1 MLTLVTGAT
10 GLVGNNV
17 VRLLLERG
25 RRVRVLQRATADPR
39 PLAGLDVEFAQG
51 DVRDPD
57 AVRRACQGASCVV
70 HAAARVRI
78 GWTGLEEQR
87 AVNVEG
93 TQHVAAACRLAGARL
108 VHVSTVD
115 AMACGSRAAPADEDT
130 PLGDHVLCPYVV
142 TKREA
147 EQVVLEQVRQGLN
160 AVIVNPAFMLGPWD
174 WKPSSGRMLLAVA
187 RGQGRFAPPGGND
200 FCDVR
205 EVAAGIL
212 AAAERGAAGRRY
224 ILGGEPMSYL
234 EAWRMFAEVTGGPPP
249 IKSVRSWLT
258 LTVGGLGS
266 FWGKVTGREGDLN
279 LAAARMSNLEHHF
292 CSQRAIREL
301 GYRLAPARQ
310 AAEAAWAWFKEYGYQ

>member
-1 MLTLVTGAT
+1 MLTLITGAT

-17 VRLLLERG
+17 VRLLLNQG
-25 RRVRVLQRATADPR
+25 QRVRVLQRATADPR
-39 PLAGLDVEFAQG
+39 PLAGLDVEFASG
-51 DVRDPD
+51 DVRD
-57 AVRRACQGASCVV
+57 AESVRRACQGASTVI
-70 HAAARVRI
+70 HAAARVHI

-93 TQHVAAACRLAGARL
+93 TRHVATACRDSGARL

-115 AMACGSRAAPADEDT
+115 AMACGSRSAPADEET
-130 PLGDHVLCPYVV
+130 PLNAHVLCPYVV

-147 EQVVLEQVRQGLN
+147 EQVVLEQVRGGLD

-212 AAAERGAAGRRY
+212 AAVEKGATGRRY
-224 ILGGEPMSYL
+224 ILGGESLSYL

-249 IKSVRSWLT
+249 IKQVRKWLT
-258 LTVGGLGS
+258 LTVGALGS
-266 FWGKVTGREGDLN
+266 FWGRISSREPDVN

-292 CSQRAIREL
+292 SSERAIREL
-301 GYRLAPARQ
+301 GYRVAPARL
-310 AAEAAWAWFKEYGYQ
+310 AAEAAWAWFKEHGYC

>member
-17 VRLLLERG
+17 VRLLLNRG
-25 RRVRVLQRATADPR
+25 QRVRVLQRAKADPR
-39 PLAGLDVEFAQG
+39 PLAGLKVEFASG
-51 DVRDPD
+51 DVRD
-57 AVRRACQGASCVV
+57 AESVRRACQGASLVI
-70 HAAARVRI
+70 HAAALVHI

-93 TQHVAAACRLAGARL
+93 TRHVASACSESGARL

-115 AMACGSRAAPADEDT
+115 AMACGSRAAPADEET
-130 PLGDHVLCPYVV
+130 PLNAHVLCPYVV

-147 EQVVLEQVRQGLN
+147 EQVVLEHVQGGLP

-187 RGQGRFAPPGGND
+187 KGQGRFAPPGGND

-212 AAAERGAAGRRY
+212 AAAEKGTPGRRY
-224 ILGGEPMSYL
+224 ILGGESLSYL

-249 IKSVRSWLT
+249 IKRVRKWLT
-258 LTVGGLGS
+258 LTIGSLGS
-266 FWGKVTGREGDLN
+266 LWGRISAREPDIN

-292 CSQRAIREL
+292 SSERAIREL
-301 GYRLAPARQ
+301 GYRVAPARL
-310 AAEAAWAWFKEYGYQ
+310 AAEAAWAWFKEQGYC

>member
-25 RRVRVLQRATADPR
+25 GRVRVLQRKSADPR
-39 PLAGLDVEFAQG
+39 PLAGLDVEFASG
-51 DVRDPD
+51 DVRDAE
-57 AVRRACQGASCVV
+57 AVRAACQGAECVI
-70 HAAARVRI
+70 HAAARVHI

-93 TQHVAAACRLAGARL
+93 TRHVLAACRETGARL

-115 AMACGSRAAPADEDT
+115 CMACGSRAAPADEET
-130 PLGDHVLCPYVV
+130 PLNAHVPCPYVV

-147 EQVVLEQVRQGLN
+147 EQLVLQHARDGLN
-160 AVIVNPAFMLGPWD
+160 AVIVNPAYMLGPWD

-187 RGQGRFAPPGGND
+187 RGQGKFAPPGGND

-212 AAAERGAAGRRY
+212 AAAERGGLGRRY
-224 ILGGEPMSYL
+224 ILGGEALSYL
-234 EAWRMFAEVTGGPPP
+234 EAWRLFAEVTGGPPP
-249 IKSVRSWLT
+249 IKQVRPWLT

-266 FWGKVTGREGDLN
+266 LWGKLSGREPDLN
-279 LAAARMSNLEHHF
+279 LAAARISLLEHHF
-292 CSQRAIREL
+292 CSTRAIHEL

-310 AAEAAWAWFKEYGYQ
+310 AAEAAWAWFKENGYC

>member
-17 VRLLLERG
+17 VRLLLNRG
-25 RRVRVLQRATADPR
+25 QRVRVLQRATADPR
-39 PLAGLDVEFAQG
+39 PLAGLDVEFASG
-51 DVRDPD
+51 DVRD
-57 AVRRACQGASCVV
+57 AESVRRACQGASLVI
-70 HAAARVRI
+70 HAAARVHI
-78 GWTGLEEQR
+78 GSTGLEEHH
-87 AVNVEG
+87 AVNVQG
-93 TQHVAAACRLAGARL
+93 TRHVANSCREVGARL

-115 AMACGSRAAPADEDT
+115 AMACGSRAAPADEET
-130 PLGDHVLCPYVV
+130 PLNAHVLCPYVV

-147 EQVVLEQVRQGLN
+147 EQVVLEQVRGGLD

-212 AAAERGAAGRRY
+212 AAAEKGEPGRRY
-224 ILGGEPMSYL
+224 ILGGESLSYL
-234 EAWRMFAEVTGGPPP
+234 EAWRMFAAVTGGPPP
-249 IKSVRSWLT
+249 IKRVRKWLT
-258 LTVGGLGS
+258 LTIGS
-266 FWGKVTGREGDLN
+266 FGSLWGRISAREPDIN

-292 CSQRAIREL
+292 SSQRAIREL
-301 GYRLAPARQ
+301 GYRVAPARL
-310 AAEAAWAWFKEYGYQ
+310 AAEAAWAWFKEQDYC